1 MSNEY
6 KVGDEAELGPVR
18 MNKFLGEVA
27 AQGGR
32 VEVKG
37 NVAKVVYMPEQEEHF
52 ASTLVRGHKEE
63 PKKAAPRKKA
73 APKSEDA

>member
-32 VEVKG
+32 VEVYG
-37 NVAKVVYMPEQEEHF
+37 NVAKIVYMPG
-52 ASTLVRGHKEE
+52 AAE
-63 PKKAAPRKKA
+63 PEPEPVKKAAPRRKA
-73 APKSEDA
+73 APNPEDA

>member
-32 VEVKG
+32 VEVFG
-37 NVAKVVYMPEQEEHF
+37 NVAKIVYMPE
-52 ASTLVRGHKEE
+52 TDE
-63 PKKAAPRKKA
+63 PEPEPEKKSAPRRKA

>member
-32 VEVKG
+32 VEVYG
-37 NVAKVVYMPEQEEHF
+37 NVAKIVYMPKTKT
-52 ASTLVRGHKEE
+52 AE
-63 PKKAAPRKKA
+63 PEPEPEPVKKAAPRRKA
-73 APKSEDA
+73 APNPEDA